1 MSMANLI
8 VQPDAAY
15 LMTDSGLFT
24 HNGTILALGPK
35 VLAVR
40 SQSLAIATT
49 GSLQAFVLASLIRS
63 IPDWEETCDQEAF
76 VRALPG
82 VVRAFYA
89 GEGLDPDQ
97 LPSEVFIAL
106 YSRRHGRPMGLSFI
120 TGFPTPLPEGEA
132 WKLTPC
138 LQALNPGVDL
148 RAVFGRDVRLRD
160 PSFVPWRDALPLVEA
175 QRAVRAGWGFIP
187 DGVSAVAGEIT
198 LTIVSAA
205 GIECTSL
212 HTYADV
218 EGERVAA

>member
-1 MSMANLI
+1 MASLI
-8 VQPDAAY
+8 VQKDAAY

-24 HNGTILALGPK
+24 PSGMLLALAPK

-49 GSLQAFVLASLIRS
+49 GSLHVGVLAPLLHS
-63 IPDWEETCDQEAF
+63 IPDWETCDQEVF

-82 VVRAFYA
+82 VVRSFYA

-106 YSRRHGRPMGLSFI
+106 YSRRMGRPMGLSFI
-120 TGFPTPLPEGEA
+120 TGFPTLLQDVEPWAL
-132 WKLTPC
+132 KPC
-138 LQALNPGVDL
+138 LQALTPGVDL
-148 RAVFGRDVRLRD
+148 QAVYGRDVRLRD

-175 QRAVRAGWGFIP
+175 QRAVREGWGFMP

-198 LTIVSAA
+198 LTTVSAA
-205 GIECTSL
+205 GIEYAAL

>member
-8 VQPDAAY
+8 VQKDAAY

-24 HNGTILALGPK
+24 PSGMLLALAPK

-49 GSLQAFVLASLIRS
+49 GSLHVGVLAPLLHS
-63 IPDWEETCDQEAF
+63 IPDWETCDQEVF

-82 VVRAFYA
+82 VVRSFYA

-106 YSRRHGRPMGLSFI
+106 YSRRMGRPMGLSFI
-120 TGFPTPLPEGEA
+120 TGYPTPLPGVEPWA
-132 WKLTPC
+132 LKPR

-148 RAVFGRDVRLRD
+148 QEAYGRDVRLRD

-175 QRAVRAGWGFIP
+175 QRAVCAGWGFIP
-187 DGVSAVAGEIT
+187 DGMGAVAGEIT
-198 LTIVSAA
+198 LTIVSAG

>member
-8 VQPDAAY
+8 VQRDAAY

-24 HNGTILALGPK
+24 PDGTILALGPK

-40 SQSLAIATT
+40 SQALAIATT

-63 IPDWEETCDQEAF
+63 IPDWETCEQEVF

-82 VVRAFYA
+82 VVRDFYA
-89 GEGLDPDQ
+89 GEGLDPDK
-97 LPSEVFIAL
+97 LPTEVFIAL
-106 YSRRHGRPMGLSFI
+106 YSRRQGRPMGLSFI
-120 TGFPTPLPEGEA
+120 TGFPSPLPDGEA
-132 WKLTPC
+132 WKLKPC
-138 LQALNPGVDL
+138 LQALSPGVDL
-148 RAVFGRDVRLRD
+148 REAYGRDVRLRE

-175 QRAVRAGWGFIP
+175 QRAVREGWGFMP

-198 LTIVSAA
+198 LTTVSAA
-205 GIECTSL
+205 GIECMAL

>member
-8 VQPDAAY
+8 VKRDAAY

-24 HNGTILALGPK
+24 PGGTILALMPK

-49 GSLQAFVLASLIRS
+49 GSLSAWGMSTLMHL
-63 IPDWEETCDQEAF
+63 IPDWETCDQEVF

-82 VVRAFYA
+82 VVRDFYTS
-89 GEGLDPDQ
+89 EGLDPDR

-106 YSRRHGRPMGLSFI
+106 YSRRMGRPMGLSFI
-120 TGFPTPLPEGEA
+120 TGYPTPLQDDEPWA
-132 WKLTPC
+132 LKPC
-138 LQALNPGVDL
+138 IQALSPGVDL
-148 RAVFGRDVRLRD
+148 REVYGSDVRLRD

-175 QRAVRAGWGFIP
+175 QRAVREGWGFMP

-198 LTIVSAA
+198 LTVVSAA

>member
-8 VQPDAAY
+8 VQPEAAY

-24 HNGTILALGPK
+24 PGGTILALMPK

-49 GSLQAFVLASLIRS
+49 GSLQAFVLSSLIRS
-63 IPDWEETCDQEAF
+63 IPDWETCDQEVF

-82 VVRAFYA
+82 VVRSFYA

-106 YSRRHGRPMGLSFI
+106 YSRRMGRPMGLSFI
-120 TGFPTPLPEGEA
+120 TGYPTPLPDGEA
-132 WKLTPC
+132 WKLKPC

-148 RAVFGRDVRLRD
+148 QAAYGRDVRLRD

-205 GIECTSL
+205 GIECAAL

-218 EGERVAA
+218 EGEAIAA